1 MRIFIRLAALVLAG
15 SVMAPASAQ
24 VTMPDG
30 SVIPREVASTA
41 GDACKAGNAD
51 ACLVRGLV
59 LESGIGESAHVDEA
73 AAAFRTACEGG
84 LGMGCEQEAY
94 LAAWRHDKRQD
105 LELAAERW
113 NKARAIF
120 TKGCDG
126 GNPLACHRL
135 ADMLT
140 NNSAMID
147 KPRAVTLLAKA
158 CFDLKFGRSCI
169 DGSALTGL
177 STSAVRDTALAARF
191 EAAVDPALTAACD
204 AGRVGTCA
212 MLGEWLLGQLGPKD
226 TARIAMLADK
236 ACSGG
241 AVRGCALASEVV
253 RRTDK
258 SAEGWDRRYENVDR
272 ACSIHWGYC
281 GDLADLMRAAPPI
294 RSVDS
299 GLVFLAD
306 IKACVAGAEDHC
318 WQLYEPAAKLGPTE
332 LGQLVE
338 ALDQACLNMG
348 RPSAEICASAASN
361 HLERAQ
367 AVPASA
373 AIDRTTARR
382 LYQRALELP
391 EEAEDNPTAHSEAR
405 TFLAGN

>member
-1 MRIFIRLAALVLAG
+1 MRILTWLAAIVLAWWA
-15 SVMAPASAQ
+15 VPPAAAQ

-41 GDACKAGNAD
+41 GDACKAGKAD

-59 LESGIGESAHVDEA
+59 LESGIGESVHVEEA
-73 AAAFRTACEGG
+73 AAAYRSACEGG

-105 LELAAERW
+105 LKLAAERW
-113 NKARAIF
+113 GKARALF
-120 TKGCDG
+120 TTGCEA

-140 NNSAMID
+140 TNNAMID
-147 KPRAVTLLAKA
+147 KPRAVTLLARA

-177 STSAVRDTALAARF
+177 STSAVRDPALAARF
-191 EAAVDPALTAACD
+191 EAAVDPALAAACEE
-204 AGRVGTCA
+204 GRVGTCA
-212 MLGEWLLGQLGPKD
+212 MLGEWLLDQLGPKD

-241 AVRGCALASEVV
+241 AVRGCALASDIIL
-253 RRTDK
+253 RTDK
-258 SAEGWDRRYENVDR
+258 SAEGWDRRYENLDR

-367 AVPASA
+367 ALPASA
-373 AIDRTTARR
+373 AADRAAARR

-405 TFLAGN
+405 AFLAAK